1 MTDEE
6 FQNGLQSMV
15 EMLLNFR
22 LIQDRGRRRWLKAEI
37 RNQLRLLLTD

>member
-6 FQNGLQSMV
+6 FKKEVQDLV
-15 EMLLNFR
+15 DMLNILR
-22 LIQDRGRRRWLKAEI
+22 RITDRGRKRWLKAEI